1 MVLDSDSVGALERFV
16 RDDPIDET
24 RALMDDLAAVG
35 IGGHFLARKST
46 RRLHRA
52 GEVWQPALWQRGPFE
67 QYVGRPL
74 VEDAGDTAQ
83 RLIAENDVEPLPD
96 DVRRH
101 VSAVVGPLDDYAKR
115 LEEAG
120 NPARDRG
127 GNNVR
132 PRFEYLSEAEKQ
144 FVHEQTVRLLEEV
157 GVAYNTPTLTTLLK
171 EAGATVDE
179 ARLRAKLPWDLVER
193 CLRQVPRDILLAGR
207 DPAYD
212 CRIGDGGMLYTSD
225 GAATYMLDD
234 LTGERHEGTEADLAA
249 MMCLYDAVP
258 EIDFTWATITPGDV
272 DSRVGNLEM
281 ARIAFEHSRK
291 HLQDEVRT
299 PDQAP
304 VMIELLE
311 AIAGAPL
318 SERPIW
324 SATNCTIAPLQHDA
338 EMTEAHI
345 LMAKAGCPIFV
356 LPMPQMGT
364 TGPMSILGTS
374 ILNMAELLSAVVLFQ
389 LAAPGCAMVSA
400 VGSAVAEMRSGLYLS
415 GAPEDGLINVV
426 CIEMSRF
433 YGLRTQGSAVSCDAK
448 ACDLQAGAEG
458 MLTGM
463 ASALAGADVMLA
475 FGLMDSAQ
483 TASLAK
489 TVLDADTVNAIERFM
504 REDPVDEARALMDDL
519 VEVGIGGHFLA
530 RRSTRELYRAGE
542 LWQPQL
548 WHRGTF
554 DQYVGTPLV
563 KDAWDRAQTL
573 IAENDVPP
581 LPDDVRRHVR
591 EVIDAYASGKD

>member
-1 MVLDSDSVGALERFV
+1 V
-16 RDDPIDET
+16 T
-24 RALMDDLAAVG
+24 
-35 IGGHFLARKST
+35 
-46 RRLHRA
+46 
-52 GEVWQPALWQRGPFE
+52 
-67 QYVGRPL
+67 
-74 VEDAGDTAQ
+74 
-83 RLIAENDVEPLPD
+83 
-96 DVRRH
+96 
-101 VSAVVGPLDDYAKR
+101 
-115 LEEAG
+115 
-120 NPARDRG
+120 
-127 GNNVR
+127 R
-132 PRFEYLSEAEKQ
+132 PRFEYLSDIDKQ

-157 GVAYNTPTLTTLLK
+157 GVSYGTPTLTTLLR

-179 ARLRAKLPWDLVER
+179 ARLRVKLPWELVER

-212 CRIGDGGMLYTSD
+212 CRVGDGGMLYTSD

-249 MMCLYDAVP
+249 MMRLYDAVP

-272 DSRVGNLEM
+272 DARVGNLEM
-281 ARIAFEHSRK
+281 ARISFENSRK

-311 AIAGAPL
+311 TIAGAPL

-364 TGPMSILGTS
+364 TGPMSVLGTS

-389 LAAPGCAMVSA
+389 LAVPGCAMVSA

-458 MLTGM
+458 MLTGL
-463 ASALAGADVMLA
+463 ASALAGADIMLA

-504 REDPVDEARALMDDL
+504 REDPVDEARALIDDL

-530 RRSTRELYRAGE
+530 RRSTRQLYRAGE
-542 LWQPQL
+542 LWQPRL

-554 DQYVGTPLV
+554 DQYIGTPLV

-581 LPDDVRRHVR
+581 LQEDVRRHVR
-591 EVIDAYASGKD
+591 AVIDAYARGRS

>member
-1 MVLDSDSVGALERFV
+1 M
-16 RDDPIDET
+16 
-24 RALMDDLAAVG
+24 
-35 IGGHFLARKST
+35 
-46 RRLHRA
+46 
-52 GEVWQPALWQRGPFE
+52 
-67 QYVGRPL
+67 
-74 VEDAGDTAQ
+74 
-83 RLIAENDVEPLPD
+83 
-96 DVRRH
+96 
-101 VSAVVGPLDDYAKR
+101 
-115 LEEAG
+115 
-120 NPARDRG
+120 
-127 GNNVR
+127 R
-132 PRFEYLSEAEKQ
+132 PRFEYLSEAERQ

-157 GVAYNTPTLTTLLK
+157 GVAYNTPTLTELLK
-171 EAGATVDE
+171 DAGATVDQS
-179 ARLRAKLPWDLVER
+179 RLQVKLPWGLIER
-193 CLRQVPRDILLAGR
+193 CLRQVPREFLLAGR

-212 CRIGDGGMLYTSD
+212 CTVGAGRMLYTSD

-249 MMCLYDAVP
+249 MMTLYDAVP
-258 EIDFTWATITPGDV
+258 EIDFQWATITPGDV

-281 ARIAFEHSRK
+281 ARISFEHSRK

-318 SERPIW
+318 RERPIW
-324 SATNCTIAPLQHDA
+324 SATNCTIAPLQHDG

-364 TGPMSILGTS
+364 TGPMSVLGTS

-400 VGSAVAEMRSGLYLS
+400 VGSAVAEMRSGLYLA
-415 GAPEDGLINVV
+415 GAPEDGLINAI

-458 MLTGM
+458 ML
-463 ASALAGADVMLA
+463 
-475 FGLMDSAQ
+475 
-483 TASLAK
+483 AK
-489 TVLDADTVNAIERFM
+489 TVLDADTVKAIERFM
-504 REDPVDEARALMDDL
+504 REDPVDEATALIDDL
-519 VEVGIGGHFLA
+519 VDVGIGGHFLA
-530 RRSTRELYRAGE
+530 RKSTRQRYRAGE
-542 LWQPQL
+542 LWQPTL

-554 DQYVGTPLV
+554 DQHIGTPLV
-563 KDAWDRAQTL
+563 KDAWDRAQQMM
-573 IAENDVPP
+573 AENDVPP

-591 EVIDAYASGKD
+591 RVIDAYLQSAR

>member
-1 MVLDSDSVGALERFV
+1 M
-16 RDDPIDET
+16 
-24 RALMDDLAAVG
+24 
-35 IGGHFLARKST
+35 
-46 RRLHRA
+46 
-52 GEVWQPALWQRGPFE
+52 
-67 QYVGRPL
+67 RPKF
-74 VEDAGDTAQ
+74 
-83 RLIAENDVEPLPD
+83 
-96 DVRRH
+96 
-101 VSAVVGPLDDYAKR
+101 S
-115 LEEAG
+115 
-120 NPARDRG
+120 
-127 GNNVR
+127 
-132 PRFEYLSEAEKQ
+132 YLTDAEKQ
-144 FVHEQTVRLLEEV
+144 FVHEQTVRLLAEV

-171 EAGATVDE
+171 EAGASVDE
-179 ARLRAKLPWDLVER
+179 ARLQAKLPWELVER
-193 CLRQVPRDILLAGR
+193 CLAGLPKTVLLAGR
-207 DPAYD
+207 EPAYD
-212 CRIGDGGMLYTSD
+212 CVVGAGGMLYTSD

-234 LTGERHEGTEADLAA
+234 LTGERHEGTEADLAR
-249 MMCLYDAVP
+249 MMRLYDAVP

-281 ARIAFEHSRK
+281 ARIAFENSRK

-318 SERPIW
+318 RERPIW

-364 TGPMSILGTS
+364 TGPMSVLGTS

-389 LAAPGCAMVSA
+389 LAVPGCAMVSA

-426 CIEMSRF
+426 CIEMSKH
-433 YGLRTQGSAVSCDAK
+433 YGLLTQGSAVSCDAK
-448 ACDLQAGAEG
+448 ACDLQAGVEG
-458 MLTGM
+458 TLTGM

-475 FGLMDSAQ
+475 FGLLDRAQ

-489 TVLDADTVNAIERFM
+489 TVLDADTVNAIERFL
-504 REDPVDEARALMDDL
+504 REEPVDEAGALIDDL

-530 RRSTRELYRAGE
+530 QEEHA
-542 LWQPQL
+542 
-548 WHRGTF
+548 H
-554 DQYVGTPLV
+554 
-563 KDAWDRAQTL
+563 
-573 IAENDVPP
+573 P
-581 LPDDVRRHVR
+581 LPRRRALAAAALASRDLRPVRRHPAGQGCLGAGAGHDRRERRAAAAGRRPAACARGDRRVPREPGLTGRGRRRGGRGLGGTARPAGVR
-591 EVIDAYASGKD
+591 GPPRRRSRAAPPASAPRRSPLLACSPRMLA

>member
-1 MVLDSDSVGALERFV
+1 VA
-16 RDDPIDET
+16 
-24 RALMDDLAAVG
+24 
-35 IGGHFLARKST
+35 
-46 RRLHRA
+46 
-52 GEVWQPALWQRGPFE
+52 
-67 QYVGRPL
+67 
-74 VEDAGDTAQ
+74 
-83 RLIAENDVEPLPD
+83 
-96 DVRRH
+96 
-101 VSAVVGPLDDYAKR
+101 
-115 LEEAG
+115 
-120 NPARDRG
+120 
-127 GNNVR
+127 R
-132 PRFEYLSEAEKQ
+132 PRFEYLSDDEKQ

-157 GVAYNTPTLTTLLK
+157 GVAYNTPTLTGLLR

-179 ARLRAKLPWDLVER
+179 ARLVAKLPWDLVER
-193 CLRQVPRDILLAGR
+193 CLRQVPREILLAGR

-212 CRIGDGGMLYTSD
+212 CTVGTGRVLYTSD

-249 MMCLYDAVP
+249 MMTLYDAVP

-272 DSRVGNLEM
+272 DPRAGNLEM

-311 AIAGAPL
+311 TVSGAPL
-318 SERPIW
+318 RERPIW
-324 SATNCTIAPLQHDA
+324 SATNCTIAPLQHDG

-345 LMAKAGCPIFV
+345 LMAQAGCPIFV

-364 TGPMSILGTS
+364 TGPMSVLGTS

-389 LAAPGCAMVSA
+389 LAVPGCPIVSA
-400 VGSAVAEMRSGLYLS
+400 VGSAVAEMRSGLYLA
-415 GAPEDGLINVV
+415 GTPEDGLINVI
-426 CIEMSRF
+426 CIEMSRL

-458 MLTGM
+458 MLTGL
-463 ASALAGADVMLA
+463 ASALAGADVLLA
-475 FGLMDSAQ
+475 FGLLDSAQ

-489 TVLDADTVNAIERFM
+489 TVLDADTVKAIERFM
-504 REDPVDEARALMDDL
+504 REDPVDEATALIDDL

-530 RRSTRELYRAGE
+530 RKSTRTRYRAGE
-542 LWQPQL
+542 LWQPSL
-548 WHRGTF
+548 WQRGTF
-554 DQYVGTPLV
+554 EQHAGTPLV
-563 KDAWDRAQTL
+563 KDAWDRAQQL
-573 IAENDVPP
+573 IAESDVPP

-591 EVIDAYASGKD
+591 ALIDTYLRSRP